1 MTSLEADLHVAVM
14 LLLALAL
21 SAQTFWAKRL
31 EHRIGRLENSIDILT
46 PDEPYGDDNAERL

>member
-21 SAQTFWAKRL
+21 AAQTFWARRL
-31 EHRIGRLENSIDILT
+31 EYRIWRLENSIDILT
-46 PDEPYGDDNAERL
+46 PNEDTNG